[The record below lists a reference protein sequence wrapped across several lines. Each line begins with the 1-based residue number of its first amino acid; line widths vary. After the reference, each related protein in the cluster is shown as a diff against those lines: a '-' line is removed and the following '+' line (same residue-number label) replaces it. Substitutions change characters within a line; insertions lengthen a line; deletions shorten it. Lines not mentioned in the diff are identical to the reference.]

1 QHPSTPYPT
10 HPSSSGPHPPPTGA
24 GVPRPTHPN
33 TSGPHQVHPGTS
45 GPHQVPPSTSG
56 PHAVRPAPGGGPPAR
71 TQQSS
76 AAPAGQRPASQG
88 SDPVVSTWGPPQSAR
103 WARNDPSLGGG
114 SAATTTTP
122 QQPPRGRVGDVLESM
137 GLEGESLAIHLLEVQ
152 DPADFLFGAG
162 GYQLAEHE
170 RAIVVH
176 SEFTNKGQ
184 VPFASLPDNY
194 LEL

>member
-1 QHPSTPYPT
+1 M
-10 HPSSSGPHPPPTGA
+10 
-24 GVPRPTHPN
+24 
-33 TSGPHQVHPGTS
+33 
-45 GPHQVPPSTSG
+45 
-56 PHAVRPAPGGGPPAR
+56 
-71 TQQSS
+71 
-76 AAPAGQRPASQG
+76 
-88 SDPVVSTWGPPQSAR
+88 
-103 WARNDPSLGGG
+103 
-114 SAATTTTP
+114 
-122 QQPPRGRVGDVLESM
+122 VGDVLEST

-194 LEL
+194 LELVTDGGHTIEKDPMSLTSRPPHKIGLAAGETASGHTIYVLSSDTRITAVRWSPRPEPDNRTCSWTIAD

>member
-1 QHPSTPYPT
+1 
-10 HPSSSGPHPPPTGA
+10 
-24 GVPRPTHPN
+24 
-33 TSGPHQVHPGTS
+33 
-45 GPHQVPPSTSG
+45 
-56 PHAVRPAPGGGPPAR
+56 
-71 TQQSS
+71 
-76 AAPAGQRPASQG
+76 
-88 SDPVVSTWGPPQSAR
+88 
-103 WARNDPSLGGG
+103 
-114 SAATTTTP
+114 
-122 QQPPRGRVGDVLESM
+122 M

-194 LEL
+194 LELVTADGHPIEKDPMSLTSRPPHKIGLAAGETASGHTIYLLSSDTRITAVRWSPRPEPDNRTCTWIVDD